1 MSRNKQDKKIYI
13 KGVFIYERLW
23 DNIKI
28 WSLLI
33 ADTMYLNEW
42 TYFLWIL
49 FAKRKTLILDI
60 LSVGGRNQNRKY
72 MW

>member
-13 KGVFIYERLW
+13 KGVFIYKRLW

-49 FAKRKTLILDI
+49 FAKQKTLILDI
-60 LSVGGRNQNRKY
+60 LSVVGHNQNRKC